1 MFATP
6 LRHQNHECESRAMD
20 GANEGL
26 VIIKVD
32 NDKQPRCLNCGQ
44 LYESA
49 AVLETHRSS
58 AAVTCGACNEEFKSY
73 CALGNNLCASAK

>member
-1 MFATP
+1 MSYVFQEQIP
-6 LRHQNHECESRAMD
+6 LSHMTLQP
-20 GANEGL
+20 
-26 VIIKVD
+26 
-32 NDKQPRCLNCGQ
+32 PRCLNCGQ

-73 CALGNNLCASAK
+73 CALGSHLCANAE